1 MIRSFVKTI
10 AGVSVALSLM
20 VVGCTGNKG
29 SSYDKLKTSYD
40 SLLMQSD
47 KNQADLNEAIGIIN
61 EVESNL
67 SQIAD
72 AEHRVQADALKGELN
87 QSQKQQIMDEISL
100 LRQTLQENKQN
111 LAQQQEKLKR
121 SGINIAA
128 LNKKIDLLS
137 SQIAEKDQMIQSLQ
151 ADLES
156 ARGMI
161 ARQDSLITEQ
171 TEKGAVNEATIAIQN
186 KKLQAQDA
194 ALHQAYYCFGTLSE
208 LKEENIIKG
217 GGLFSKAK
225 VLPEGFNQE
234 YFKQVD
240 TRDLTTIALFAA
252 KAHLRTQHPASS
264 YHFEKDADGNQTLVI
279 DNQKDFWSRSK
290 YLVVEVE

>member
-10 AGVSVALSLM
+10 AGVSMALSLM

-225 VLPEGFNQE
+225 VLPEGFNQD

-279 DNQKDFWSRSK
+279 DNQQEFWSRSK

>member
-20 VVGCTGNKG
+20 VVGCTGNQG

-225 VLPEGFNQE
+225 VLPEGFNQD

-279 DNQKDFWSRSK
+279 DNQQEFWSRSK

>member
-1 MIRSFVKTI
+1 MIRSFVKTL
-10 AGVSVALSLM
+10 AGVSVTLSLM

-47 KNQADLNEAIGIIN
+47 KNQADLNEAIDIIN
-61 EVESNL
+61 EVEGNL
-67 SQIAD
+67 NQIAD

-87 QSQKQQIMDEISL
+87 QSQKQRIMDEISL

-128 LNKKIDLLS
+128 LDKKINLLNR
-137 SQIAEKDQMIQSLQ
+137 QIAEKDQMIQSLQ

-171 TEKGAVNEATIAIQN
+171 SERGAVNEATIAIQN
-186 KKLQAQDA
+186 KRLQDQDA
-194 ALHQAYYCFGTLSE
+194 ALHRAYYCFGTLSE

-279 DNQKDFWSRSK
+279 DNQQDFWSRSK

>member
-186 KKLQAQDA
+186 KKLEAQDA

-225 VLPEGFNQE
+225 VLPEGFNQD

-279 DNQKDFWSRSK
+279 DNQQDFWSRSK

>member
-47 KNQADLNEAIGIIN
+47 KNQADLNEAIDIIN

-225 VLPEGFNQE
+225 VLPEGFNQD

-279 DNQKDFWSRSK
+279 DNQQEFWSRSK

>member
-1 MIRSFVKTI
+1 MIRSFVKTV

-225 VLPEGFNQE
+225 VLPEGFNQD

-279 DNQKDFWSRSK
+279 DNQQEFWSRSK

>member
-1 MIRSFVKTI
+1 M
-10 AGVSVALSLM
+10 ALSLM
-20 VVGCTGNKG
+20 VAGCTGNKG

-67 SQIAD
+67 NQIAD

-87 QSQKQQIMDEISL
+87 QSQKQHIMDEISL

-186 KKLQAQDA
+186 KKLEAQDA

-225 VLPEGFNQE
+225 VLPEGFNQD

-279 DNQKDFWSRSK
+279 DNQQEFWSRSK

>member
-279 DNQKDFWSRSK
+279 DNQQEFWSRSK
-290 YLVVEVE
+290 FLVVEVE

>member
-137 SQIAEKDQMIQSLQ
+137 SQIAEKDQIIQSLQ

-156 ARGMI
+156 ARGKI
-161 ARQDSLITEQ
+161 ARQDSLIKEQ
-171 TEKGAVNEATIAIQN
+171 TEKGALNEATIAIQN

-225 VLPEGFNQE
+225 VLPEGFNQD

-279 DNQKDFWSRSK
+279 DNQQEFWSLSK

>member
-1 MIRSFVKTI
+1 MIRSLVKTL
-10 AGVSVALSLM
+10 AGASVALSLM

-61 EVESNL
+61 EVEGNL

-87 QSQKQQIMDEISL
+87 QSQKQRIMDEISL

-128 LNKKIDLLS
+128 LDKKISLLT

-161 ARQDSLITEQ
+161 ARQDSLISEQ
-171 TEKGAVNEATIAIQN
+171 SERGAVNEATIAIQN
-186 KKLQAQDA
+186 KRLQDQDA
-194 ALHQAYYCFGTLSE
+194 ALHRAYYCFGTLSV
-208 LKEENIIKG
+208 
-217 GGLFSKAK
+217 S
-225 VLPEGFNQE
+225 
-234 YFKQVD
+234 
-240 TRDLTTIALFAA
+240 
-252 KAHLRTQHPASS
+252 
-264 YHFEKDADGNQTLVI
+264 
-279 DNQKDFWSRSK
+279 
-290 YLVVEVE
+290 

>member
-1 MIRSFVKTI
+1 MIRSFVKTL

-20 VVGCTGNKG
+20 VAGCTGNKG

-61 EVESNL
+61 EVEGNL

-87 QSQKQQIMDEISL
+87 QSQKQRIMDEISL

-128 LNKKIDLLS
+128 LDKKISLLA

-171 TEKGAVNEATIAIQN
+171 SEKGAVSEATIAIQN
-186 KKLQAQDA
+186 KRLQDQDA
-194 ALHQAYYCFGTLSE
+194 ALHRAYYCFGTLSE

>member
-225 VLPEGFNQE
+225 VLPEGFNQD

-240 TRDLTTIALFAA
+240 TRDLMTIALFAA

-279 DNQKDFWSRSK
+279 DNQQEFWSLSK

>member
-128 LNKKIDLLS
+128 LNKKINLLS

-225 VLPEGFNQE
+225 VLPEGFNQD

-279 DNQKDFWSRSK
+279 DNQQEFWSRSK

>member
-128 LNKKIDLLS
+128 LNKKIDLLR

-186 KKLQAQDA
+186 KKLQAQDV

-225 VLPEGFNQE
+225 VLPEGFNHD

-279 DNQKDFWSRSK
+279 DNQQEFWSRSK

>member
-111 LAQQQEKLKR
+111 IAQQQEKLKR

-225 VLPEGFNQE
+225 VLPEGFNQD

-279 DNQKDFWSRSK
+279 DNQQEFWSRSK

>member
-1 MIRSFVKTI
+1 MFRSFVKI
-10 AGVSVALSLM
+10 ATGASLALALM
-20 VVGCTGNKG
+20 VAGCTDNKG

-47 KNQADLNEAIGIIN
+47 RNQSDLNEAIAIIN

-87 QSQKQQIMDEISL
+87 QSKKQQIMDEIAV
-100 LRQTLQENKQN
+100 LRQTLLDNKQN
-111 LAQQQEKLKR
+111 LAQQQEKLKK

-128 LNKKIDLLS
+128 LNKKIDNLS
-137 SQIAEKDQMIQSLQ
+137 RQIAEKDQMIQSLQ
-151 ADLES
+151 TDLES
-156 ARGMI
+156 ARGLI
-161 ARQDSLITEQ
+161 ARQDSLISDQ
-171 TEKGAVNEATIAIQN
+171 VEKDKVTEATIAIQSQ
-186 KKLQAQDA
+186 KLREQDA
-194 ALHQAYYCFGTLSE
+194 KLHIGYYCFGTLAE
-208 LKEENIIKG
+208 LKEENIVKG

-225 VLPEGFNQE
+225 VLPEGFNHD

-240 TRDLTTIALFAA
+240 TRDLTTIALFAP
-252 KAHLRTQHPASS
+252 KARLRTEHPASS

-279 DNQKDFWSRSK
+279 DKQQDFWSRSK

>member
-20 VVGCTGNKG
+20 VAGCTGNKG

-87 QSQKQQIMDEISL
+87 QSQKQHILDEISL

-225 VLPEGFNQE
+225 VLPEGFNQD
-234 YFKQVD
+234 YFKVVD

-279 DNQKDFWSRSK
+279 DNQQEFWSRSK

>member
-29 SSYDKLKTSYD
+29 SSYEKLKTSYD

-87 QSQKQQIMDEISL
+87 QSQKQQIMDESSL

-111 LAQQQEKLKR
+111 LAQQQETLKR

-137 SQIAEKDQMIQSLQ
+137 SQIAEKDQMSQSLQ

-225 VLPEGFNQE
+225 VLPEGFNQD

-279 DNQKDFWSRSK
+279 DNQQEFWSLSK

>member
-67 SQIAD
+67 NQIAD

-87 QSQKQQIMDEISL
+87 QSQKQHIMDEISL

-225 VLPEGFNQE
+225 VLPEGFNQD

-279 DNQKDFWSRSK
+279 DNQQEFWSRSK

>member
-67 SQIAD
+67 NQIAD

-87 QSQKQQIMDEISL
+87 QSQKQHIMDEISL

-186 KKLQAQDA
+186 KKLEAQDA

-225 VLPEGFNQE
+225 VLPEGFNQD

-279 DNQKDFWSRSK
+279 DNQQEFWSRSK

>member
-1 MIRSFVKTI
+1 
-10 AGVSVALSLM
+10 M

-61 EVESNL
+61 EVEGNL

-87 QSQKQQIMDEISL
+87 QSQKQRIMDEISL

-128 LNKKIDLLS
+128 LDKKISLLT

-161 ARQDSLITEQ
+161 ARQDSLISEQ
-171 TEKGAVNEATIAIQN
+171 SERGAVNEATIAIQN
-186 KKLQAQDA
+186 KRLQDQDA
-194 ALHQAYYCFGTLSE
+194 ALHRAYYCFGTLSE

>member
-1 MIRSFVKTI
+1 M
-10 AGVSVALSLM
+10 ALSLM

-67 SQIAD
+67 NQIAD

-194 ALHQAYYCFGTLSE
+194 ALHQAYNCFDTLSE
-208 LKEENIIKG
+208 LRRRI
-217 GGLFSKAK
+217 
-225 VLPEGFNQE
+225 
-234 YFKQVD
+234 
-240 TRDLTTIALFAA
+240 
-252 KAHLRTQHPASS
+252 
-264 YHFEKDADGNQTLVI
+264 
-279 DNQKDFWSRSK
+279 
-290 YLVVEVE
+290 

>member
-1 MIRSFVKTI
+1 
-10 AGVSVALSLM
+10 M

-225 VLPEGFNQE
+225 VLPEGFNQD

-279 DNQKDFWSRSK
+279 DNQQEFWSRSK

>member
-225 VLPEGFNQE
+225 VLPEGFKQD

-279 DNQKDFWSRSK
+279 DNQQEFWSRSK

>member
-67 SQIAD
+67 NQIAD

-279 DNQKDFWSRSK
+279 DNQQEFWSRSK

>member
-20 VVGCTGNKG
+20 VAGCTGNKG

-61 EVESNL
+61 DVESNL

-87 QSQKQQIMDEISL
+87 QSQKQHIMDEISL

-128 LNKKIDLLS
+128 LNKKIDLLT

-171 TEKGAVNEATIAIQN
+171 TEKGTVNEATIAIQN
-186 KKLQAQDA
+186 KKLQSQDA

-225 VLPEGFNQE
+225 VLPEGFNQN

>member
-1 MIRSFVKTI
+1 MIRSFVKTL

-20 VVGCTGNKG
+20 VAGCTGNKG

-61 EVESNL
+61 EVEGNL

-87 QSQKQQIMDEISL
+87 QSQKQRIMDEISL

-128 LNKKIDLLS
+128 LDKKISLLT

-171 TEKGAVNEATIAIQN
+171 SERGAVNEATIAIQN
-186 KKLQAQDA
+186 KRLQDQDA
-194 ALHQAYYCFGTLSE
+194 ALHRAYYCFGTLSE

>member
-225 VLPEGFNQE
+225 VLPEGFNQD

-240 TRDLTTIALFAA
+240 TRDLTTVALFAA

-279 DNQKDFWSRSK
+279 DNQQEFWSLSK

>member
-1 MIRSFVKTI
+1 MIRSLVKTL

-20 VVGCTGNKG
+20 VAGCTGNKG

-61 EVESNL
+61 EVEGNL

-87 QSQKQQIMDEISL
+87 QSQKQRIMDEISL

-128 LNKKIDLLS
+128 LDKKISLLT

-161 ARQDSLITEQ
+161 ARQDSLISEQ
-171 TEKGAVNEATIAIQN
+171 SEKGAVSEATIAIQN
-186 KKLQAQDA
+186 KRLQDQDA
-194 ALHQAYYCFGTLSE
+194 ALHRAYYCFGTLSE

-225 VLPEGFNQE
+225 VLPEGFNQD

>member
-1 MIRSFVKTI
+1 M
-10 AGVSVALSLM
+10 ALSLM
-20 VVGCTGNKG
+20 VAGCTGNKG

-87 QSQKQQIMDEISL
+87 QSQKQHILDEISL

-279 DNQKDFWSRSK
+279 DNQQEFWSRSK

>member
-10 AGVSVALSLM
+10 AGVSVTLSLM

-225 VLPEGFNQE
+225 VLPEGFNQD

-240 TRDLTTIALFAA
+240 TRDLTTIALFAV

-279 DNQKDFWSRSK
+279 DNQQEFWSRSK

>member
-20 VVGCTGNKG
+20 VAGCTGNKG

-67 SQIAD
+67 NQIAD
-72 AEHRVQADALKGELN
+72 AEHRVEADALTGELN

-161 ARQDSLITEQ
+161 ARQDSLI
-171 TEKGAVNEATIAIQN
+171 
-186 KKLQAQDA
+186 
-194 ALHQAYYCFGTLSE
+194 S
-208 LKEENIIKG
+208 
-217 GGLFSKAK
+217 
-225 VLPEGFNQE
+225 
-234 YFKQVD
+234 
-240 TRDLTTIALFAA
+240 
-252 KAHLRTQHPASS
+252 
-264 YHFEKDADGNQTLVI
+264 
-279 DNQKDFWSRSK
+279 
-290 YLVVEVE
+290 

>member
-87 QSQKQQIMDEISL
+87 QPQKQQIMDEISL

-225 VLPEGFNQE
+225 VLPEGFNQD

-279 DNQKDFWSRSK
+279 DNQQEFWSRSK

>member
-1 MIRSFVKTI
+1 MIRSFVKTL

-20 VVGCTGNKG
+20 VAGCTGNKG

-61 EVESNL
+61 EVEGNL

-87 QSQKQQIMDEISL
+87 QSQKQRIMDEISL

-128 LNKKIDLLS
+128 LNKKISLLT

-156 ARGMI
+156 AKGMI
-161 ARQDSLITEQ
+161 ARQDSLISEQ
-171 TEKGAVNEATIAIQN
+171 SEKGAVNEATIAIQN
-186 KKLQAQDA
+186 KRLQDQDA
-194 ALHQAYYCFGTLSE
+194 ALHRAYYCFGTLSE

-279 DNQKDFWSRSK
+279 DNQQDFWSRSK

>member
-10 AGVSVALSLM
+10 AEVSVALSLM

-225 VLPEGFNQE
+225 VLPEGFNQD

-279 DNQKDFWSRSK
+279 DNQQEFWSLSK